1 MRSGPVRT
9 FAVVTFGN
17 WLSGTYLGLA
27 AFLLLIG
34 AGDGG
39 DQTAGVFAL
48 MLAVPTGAVLLS
60 VVNSLETWAQT
71 DATIWCILAF
81 SYLFQAF
88 LLGLTVRAVRRG
100 KRRVDL

>member
-17 WLSGTYLGLA
+17 WLSGAYLGLA

-39 DQTAGVFAL
+39 DQAAGLFAL

-60 VVNSLETWAQT
+60 VVNSLGSWAQT

-81 SYLFQAF
+81 SYLFHAF
-88 LLGLTVRAVRRG
+88 LLGLIVRAVRRG
-100 KRRVDL
+100 QNRVDL